1 MGKRW
6 TLKEM
11 DLLREMYQTTHIDA
25 ICETF
30 GRKRQN
36 IYDKARFMGLER
48 PNHWRALHCPYPRNT
63 EHRFQKGHTSLGIKA
78 KRWARTGMEKKR
90 RFKKGQVPHNKLPE
104 ELREVTALLSRL
116 KKNLNERQKRNA
128 KG

>member
-63 EHRFQKGHTSLGIKA
+63 EHRFQKGHTAWNKGKKMGENWNGKA
-78 KRWARTGMEKKR
+78 TQ
-90 RFKKGQVPHNKLPE
+90 FKKGQVPHNKLPE

-116 KKNLNERQKRNA
+116 KKNLNERDKRNA

>member
-1 MGKRW
+1 MAARW
-6 TLKEM
+6 TKAEM
-11 DLLREMYQTTHIDA
+11 DLLRELYATTHIDA
-25 ICETF
+25 ICERF

-48 PNHWRALHCPYPRNT
+48 PNNWRVLHCPIPRNT
-63 EHRFQKGHTSLGIKA
+63 EHQFKKGHASWNTGKKMGENWNGKA
-78 KRWARTGMEKKR
+78 TRW
-90 RFKKGQVPHNKLPE
+90 KKGQVPHNKLRE

>member
-11 DLLREMYQTTHIDA
+11 DLLREMYATHHIDA

-48 PNHWRALHCPYPRNT
+48 PNNWRALHCPYPRNT
-63 EHRFQKGHTSLGIKA
+63 EHRFQKGHTAWNKG
-78 KRWARTGMEKKR
+78 KRWARTGTGKQPSLKRAKFHITNCPRNFEK
-90 RFKKGQVPHNKLPE
+90 
-104 ELREVTALLSRL
+104 
-116 KKNLNERQKRNA
+116 
-128 KG
+128 